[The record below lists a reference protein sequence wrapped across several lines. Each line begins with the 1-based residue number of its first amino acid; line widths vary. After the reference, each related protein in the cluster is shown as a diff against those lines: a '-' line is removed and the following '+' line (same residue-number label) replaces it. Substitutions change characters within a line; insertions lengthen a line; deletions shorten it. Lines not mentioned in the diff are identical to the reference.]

1 MTLFIKRTILMLAV
15 LSGLSATLLAA
26 NTSEPRARDPL
37 ILFDFTALSDLER
50 WEVEDD
56 VVMGGRSEG
65 HLDISESGH
74 AVFHGVVSLEN
85 NGGFSSIQHFFDPMD
100 VSGFTTARI
109 RLKGDGKRYL
119 FLIESEPDAYHYYV
133 HEFQTG
139 TDWQTVDIPLHE
151 MQPVRRGD
159 PLDLPNYQ
167 GDTLAQI
174 RILIGNERRESF
186 HLEIDRIW
194 LE

>member
-1 MTLFIKRTILMLAV
+1 MPKFIKRTVWMLAV
-15 LSGLSATLLAA
+15 LTGLSTTLLAE
-26 NTSEPRARDPL
+26 NPSEPGAREPL
-37 ILFDFTALSDLER
+37 VLFDFTAPSDLER

-65 HLDISESGH
+65 HLDINEDGH

-85 NGGFSSIQHFFDPMD
+85 NGGFSSIQRFFDPID
-100 VSGFTTARI
+100 VTGYTTARI

-119 FLIESEPDAYHYYV
+119 FLVETEPDAYHYYI

-139 TDWQTVDIPLHE
+139 SDWQTVDIPLHE

-159 PLDLPNYQ
+159 PLDIPNYQ

-174 RILIGNERRESF
+174 RIMIGNERRESF